1 MFAVPS
7 SPQHSRLSTRD
18 FASPASRC
26 QASKSQ
32 ELIEFLRLA
41 SASFRALSVLHSCRL
56 PVFRHERIAS
66 DSDFYGREFGSF
78 LKEDEVML
86 EKHGT
91 ELIVGCGPV
100 SEGFT
105 VEEIVR
111 AFMEL
116 VGSPEEPAEDELVK
130 NLILR

>member
-1 MFAVPS
+1 
-7 SPQHSRLSTRD
+7 
-18 FASPASRC
+18 
-26 QASKSQ
+26 
-32 ELIEFLRLA
+32 
-41 SASFRALSVLHSCRL
+41 
-56 PVFRHERIAS
+56 VFRHERIAS

-130 NLILR
+130 NLILRAFAVAKEEGRKGLTVPEVVKTLIGRELSEEEHDYIFLHTEAPAGHA